1 MSRKMKS
8 KEVWIVKMENEH
20 DESEFDRFMFPA
32 LKDVSKFLRE
42 YLPASGCFSGD
53 IDKFLRDLE
62 RDAYEF
68 LYAHRDLDE
77 GGIEVFTIS
86 TAKPIAKDYIIS

>member
-1 MSRKMKS
+1 MK
-8 KEVWIVKMENEH
+8 KGEVWIVKMENEY

-32 LKDVSKFLRE
+32 LKDASKFLRE

-53 IDKFLRDLE
+53 IDEFLRDLE

-77 GGIEVFTIS
+77 GGIEVFTVC
-86 TAKPIAKDYIIS
+86 TAQPIAKDYIV

>member
-1 MSRKMKS
+1 MK
-8 KEVWIVKMENEH
+8 KGEVWIVKMENEY

-32 LKDVSKFLRE
+32 LKDASKFLRE

-53 IDKFLRDLE
+53 IDEFLRDLE

-77 GGIEVFTIS
+77 GGIEVFTVNTEIP
-86 TAKPIAKDYIIS
+86 KAKDYIIN

>member
-1 MSRKMKS
+1 
-8 KEVWIVKMENEH
+8 MENEY
-20 DESEFDRFMFPA
+20 DESEFDRFMFPS
-32 LKDVSKFLRE
+32 LKAASKFLRE

-53 IDKFLRDLE
+53 IDEFLRDLE

-77 GGIEVFTIS
+77 GGIEVFTVNTEIP
-86 TAKPIAKDYIIS
+86 KAKDYIIN